1 MTKEQIE
8 EASEKF
14 AEENVLYPEV
24 SCESDIITLEESII
38 AAFKD
43 GADWRINS
51 VWHKPEEVPEVNAR
65 LLVECAKGFELW
77 TLEQGL
83 SPHWKAIVELN
94 KITSWAYLNDLIP
107 TEDER
112 DS

>member
-1 MTKEQIE
+1 MTKERIKKMAIEYSKGKYGGENAKMWAIAQIH
-8 EASEKF
+8 AGRDGF
-14 AEENVLYPEV
+14 
-24 SCESDIITLEESII
+24 I
-38 AAFKD
+38 A

-51 VWHKPEEVPEVNAR
+51 VWYKPEEVPEVNAR

-94 KITSWAYLNDLIP
+94 KITRWAYLNDLIP